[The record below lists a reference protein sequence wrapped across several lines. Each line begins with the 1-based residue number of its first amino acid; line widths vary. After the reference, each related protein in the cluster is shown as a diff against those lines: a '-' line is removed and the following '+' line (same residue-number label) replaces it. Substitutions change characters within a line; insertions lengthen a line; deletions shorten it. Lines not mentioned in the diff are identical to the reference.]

1 MKSVVLF
8 VSLLLFLSACSNKE
22 NYKSLNPNAEFFYPI
37 DTIPK
42 IYLYRDIANGL
53 EEEFHRIYTIRDNA
67 GPHIVVE
74 RYSSDGRILEAV
86 NYNIDSLTV
95 FDQMVVDRFQKK
107 EKAHIYK
114 NQLFPMDLKKQA
126 WYSIKFKGVVD
137 STLILR
143 ELKRNFKKKKLITV
157 MEDEQ
162 ADALVFED
170 VVRQTVLNPFTKK
183 EQAYQAKQ
191 LSYFAKGFGLV
202 EWHSLDKKVH
212 FRLEQILTQKEFV
225 KIITP

>member
-1 MKSVVLF
+1 MRIAVIFS
-8 VSLLLFLSACSNKE
+8 LFLVLVSCSEKLPYE
-22 NYKSLNPNAEFFYPI
+22 SINPNAAFFYPI

-42 IYLYRDIANGL
+42 IYLYRDIARGL
-53 EEEFHRIYTIRDNA
+53 EEEFHRIYALKDNA

-74 RYSSDGRILEAV
+74 RYASDGRILEAI

-107 EKAHIYK
+107 EKAFIYK
-114 NQLFPMDLKKQA
+114 NDLFPMGLKKQA

-143 ELKRNFKKKKLITV
+143 EIKRNFKKNQRITI
-157 MEDEQ
+157 MEEEQ
-162 ADALVFED
+162 ADALIFED
-170 VVRQTVLNPFTKK
+170 LVRQTVLNPFTKK

-191 LSYFAKGFGLV
+191 RSYFAKGFGLV

-212 FRLEQILTQKEFV
+212 FRLEQILTQQEWV
-225 KIITP
+225 KIIAR